1 MLQLPNRSVRAMT
14 PPLDGNCAETGAA
27 VAAPAIQTQLTEGAQ
42 TSAQSSEP
50 SGVAATPEMS
60 LAESEEEVDEMVEAL
75 EDLILEAY
83 NNMQIDGEYIF
94 LPDEVAEKLHRVA
107 EQMEPQESGEEEQ
120 TENNTSAGEDSSSGD
135 ATARKA
141 EDAEEKVPQLKATTD
156 RPEPEQ
162 EKEQESENKPEQEME
177 KVGVQEQHTGEEEET
192 RLRKVQALQ
201 AEAAKVRE
209 EKHKR
214 QIPRVESSEN
224 IFTELAPV
232 PEIDESASS
241 GPPSPSPPHSRS
253 HSGANTPK
261 PRANAPAS
269 GIGHFPPPPLIS
281 LSSTPSSV
289 AASPDQTG
297 KSPAS
302 ITPDQSGGSKRKG
315 KVLTYEKRREAALK
329 LKEDKKK
336 RELRIRES
344 ARKQRENAK
353 RQLEEVHQRE
363 MEEKRERVR
372 RIREERLHRRTGKPA
387 TTKGTK
393 KER

>member
-1 MLQLPNRSVRAMT
+1 MT
-14 PPLDGNCAETGAA
+14 PPADGNSADIGAA
-27 VAAPAIQTQLTEGAQ
+27 ASAPGTQTPSIEAVQA
-42 TSAQSSEP
+42 SAQSSEA
-50 SGVAATPEMS
+50 SAVAASPEMFP
-60 LAESEEEVDEMVEAL
+60 AESDEEVDEMVETL

-94 LPDEVAEKLHRVA
+94 LPDEVAEKLHQVA
-107 EQMEPQESGEEEQ
+107 EQMKMKESGEEEQ
-120 TENNTSAGEDSSSGD
+120 TGNNTSSGEDSRSGD
-135 ATARKA
+135 ATASKVEVA
-141 EDAEEKVPQLKATTD
+141 EKKVLPLVATTD
-156 RPEPEQ
+156 QPEPEQ
-162 EKEQESENKPEQEME
+162 EKEQEPDQEMA
-177 KVGVQEQHTGEEEET
+177 KVSVQEQHTGEVEEA

-201 AEAAKVRE
+201 AEAAKLRE
-209 EKHKR
+209 EKHKQR
-214 QIPRVESSEN
+214 IPQVASSEN

-241 GPPSPSPPHSRS
+241 GPPSPSPPHSCS

-261 PRANAPAS
+261 PRSS
-269 GIGHFPPPPLIS
+269 GHGHFPPPPLIS

-289 AASPDQTG
+289 ATSPDQIG

-302 ITPDQSGGSKRKG
+302 RTPDQSGGSKREG

-336 RELRIRES
+336 REIRIRES
-344 ARKQRENAK
+344 ARKQRENSK

-372 RIREERLHRRTGKPA
+372 RIREERLHRRTGNA
-387 TTKGTK
+387 AGVKGAK
-393 KER
+393 KEG

>member
-1 MLQLPNRSVRAMT
+1 MK
-14 PPLDGNCAETGAA
+14 PPLQDEESIKA
-27 VAAPAIQTQLTEGAQ
+27 VAVGVTETQTPSNEAVEV
-42 TSAQSSEP
+42 SAQSSGTLAVSE
-50 SGVAATPEMS
+50 TPERS
-60 LAESEEEVDEMVEAL
+60 PAESEEEADEMVEAL
-75 EDLILEAY
+75 EELILEAY

-107 EQMEPQESGEEEQ
+107 EQMKNQDNGEEKQ

-135 ATARKA
+135 AATSKT
-141 EDAEEKVPQLKATTD
+141 EVEEEKTLQQETPVD

-162 EKEQESENKPEQEME
+162 EQEQELEKEHVTEKERNAVQKQQTSEE
-177 KVGVQEQHTGEEEET
+177 KGEEA

-201 AEAAKVRE
+201 AEAAELRE

-214 QIPRVESSEN
+214 RIPRVSSTEN
-224 IFTELAPV
+224 LFTELEPV

-253 HSGANTPK
+253 HSGVNTPK
-261 PRANAPAS
+261 PIAHTPAK
-269 GIGHFPPPPLIS
+269 GPGHFPPPPLVS

-289 AASPDQTG
+289 AASPDHTR
-297 KSPAS
+297 KSS
-302 ITPDQSGGSKRKG
+302 TSRTPDQSGSSKRKG
-315 KVLTYEKRREAALK
+315 KALTYEKRREAALK

-336 RELRIRES
+336 REVRIRES
-344 ARKQRENAK
+344 ARKMRENSK

-372 RIREERLHRRTGKPA
+372 RIREERLHRRSGNAVGGKE
-387 TTKGTK
+387 TK
-393 KER
+393 KDG

>member
-1 MLQLPNRSVRAMT
+1 MK
-14 PPLDGNCAETGAA
+14 PPAHGESAETGAA
-27 VAAPAIQTQLTEGAQ
+27 AVDPGMQTASIEASQASMQLIEAPAV
-42 TSAQSSEP
+42 P
-50 SGVAATPEMS
+50 STPEMAP
-60 LAESEEEVDEMVEAL
+60 AESDEEADEMVEAL

-107 EQMEPQESGEEEQ
+107 EQMKMQDSGEGEQ
-120 TENNTSAGEDSSSGD
+120 AENNTNAGEDSSSGD
-135 ATARKA
+135 AAANKA
-141 EDAEEKVPQLKATTD
+141 EVETVKVPQEETPTD

-162 EKEQESENKPEQEME
+162 EMEQEQENEQGQENKNEQLED
-177 KVGVQEQHTGEEEET
+177 KVMDGVQDQQTSEEEEA
-192 RLRKVQALQ
+192 RLCKVQALQ
-201 AEAAKVRE
+201 AEAAELRE

-214 QIPRVESSEN
+214 RIPLAASTETL
-224 IFTELAPV
+224 FTELAPV

-253 HSGANTPK
+253 HTGANTPQQRHHT
-261 PRANAPAS
+261 PVR
-269 GIGHFPPPPLIS
+269 GHGHFPPAPPIS

-289 AASPDQTG
+289 AASPNQ
-297 KSPAS
+297 SPAS
-302 ITPDQSGGSKRKG
+302 RTPDQSGSIKRKV

-344 ARKQRENAK
+344 ARQMRKDSK
-353 RQLEEVHQRE
+353 RQLEEAHQRE

-372 RIREERLHRRTGKPA
+372 RIREERLHRRSGKTA
-387 TTKGTK
+387 IAKGAK
-393 KER
+393 KDG

>member
-1 MLQLPNRSVRAMT
+1 MT
-14 PPLDGNCAETGAA
+14 PPADGNSADIGAA
-27 VAAPAIQTQLTEGAQ
+27 ASAPGTQTPSIEAVQA
-42 TSAQSSEP
+42 SAQSSEA
-50 SGVAATPEMS
+50 SAVAASPEMFP
-60 LAESEEEVDEMVEAL
+60 AESDEEVDEMVETL

-94 LPDEVAEKLHRVA
+94 LPDEVAEKLHQVA
-107 EQMEPQESGEEEQ
+107 EQMKMKESGEEEQ
-120 TENNTSAGEDSSSGD
+120 TGNNTSSGEDSRSGD
-135 ATARKA
+135 ATASKVEVA
-141 EDAEEKVPQLKATTD
+141 EKKVLPLVATTD
-156 RPEPEQ
+156 QPEPEQ
-162 EKEQESENKPEQEME
+162 EKEQEPDQEMA
-177 KVGVQEQHTGEEEET
+177 KASVQEQHTGEVEEA

-201 AEAAKVRE
+201 AEAAKLRE
-209 EKHKR
+209 EKHKQR
-214 QIPRVESSEN
+214 IPQVASSEN

-241 GPPSPSPPHSRS
+241 GPPSPSPPHSCS

-261 PRANAPAS
+261 PRSS
-269 GIGHFPPPPLIS
+269 GHGHFPPPPLIS

-289 AASPDQTG
+289 ATSPDQIG

-302 ITPDQSGGSKRKG
+302 RTPDQSGGSKREG

-336 RELRIRES
+336 REIRIRES
-344 ARKQRENAK
+344 ARKQRENSK

-372 RIREERLHRRTGKPA
+372 RIREERLHRRTGNA
-387 TTKGTK
+387 AGVKGAK
-393 KER
+393 KEG

>member
-1 MLQLPNRSVRAMT
+1 
-14 PPLDGNCAETGAA
+14 
-27 VAAPAIQTQLTEGAQ
+27 
-42 TSAQSSEP
+42 
-50 SGVAATPEMS
+50 MS

-232 PEIDESASS
+232 PEIDE
-241 GPPSPSPPHSRS
+241 
-253 HSGANTPK
+253 N
-261 PRANAPAS
+261 
-269 GIGHFPPPPLIS
+269 
-281 LSSTPSSV
+281 
-289 AASPDQTG
+289 QTG

-393 KER
+393 KEG

>member
-1 MLQLPNRSVRAMT
+1 MA
-14 PPLDGNCAETGAA
+14 PPADGNSADIGAA
-27 VAAPAIQTQLTEGAQ
+27 ASAPGTQTPSIEAVQA
-42 TSAQSSEP
+42 SAQSSEA
-50 SGVAATPEMS
+50 SAVAASPEMFP
-60 LAESEEEVDEMVEAL
+60 AESDEEVDEMVETL

-94 LPDEVAEKLHRVA
+94 LPDEVAEKLHQVA
-107 EQMEPQESGEEEQ
+107 EQMKMQESGEEEQ
-120 TENNTSAGEDSSSGD
+120 TGNNTSAGEDSRSGD
-135 ATARKA
+135 ATASKVEVA
-141 EDAEEKVPQLKATTD
+141 EKKVLPLVATTD
-156 RPEPEQ
+156 QPEPEQ
-162 EKEQESENKPEQEME
+162 EKEQEPDQQMA
-177 KVGVQEQHTGEEEET
+177 KVSVQEQRTGEVEEA

-201 AEAAKVRE
+201 AEAAKLRE
-209 EKHKR
+209 EKHKQR
-214 QIPRVESSEN
+214 IPQVASSEN

-241 GPPSPSPPHSRS
+241 GPPSPSPPHSCS

-261 PRANAPAS
+261 PRSS
-269 GIGHFPPPPLIS
+269 GHGHFPPPPLIS

-289 AASPDQTG
+289 ATSPDQIG

-302 ITPDQSGGSKRKG
+302 RTPDQSGGSKREG

-336 RELRIRES
+336 REIRIRES
-344 ARKQRENAK
+344 ARKQRENSK

-372 RIREERLHRRTGKPA
+372 RIREERLHRRTGNA
-387 TTKGTK
+387 AGVKGAK
-393 KER
+393 KEG